1 MLWCYYSIILCTELL
16 NIHKQMGH
24 HRKRIH
30 RKAENMTH
38 KTHALT
44 QIALMTSILCIIG
57 PLALTFP
64 FSPVPVSLTTLIL
77 YISVYVIGKRGAVI
91 SCALYLLIG
100 IIGIPVFSGFTGGI
114 GKILGPTGGY
124 LVGYLFLTYIS
135 GIFIENVKNK
145 NRRKQP
151 YMLYMLQG
159 LGLVFATIVC
169 YFLGSIWLMYQTKLG
184 PKTVLIT
191 GVIPFIPGDIVKILI
206 GLLVGTATRKRL
218 HKAGVL

>member
-1 MLWCYYSIILCTELL
+1 
-16 NIHKQMGH
+16 
-24 HRKRIH
+24 
-30 RKAENMTH
+30 MTH

-57 PLALTFP
+57 PLAITFP

-100 IIGIPVFSGFTGGI
+100 VIGIPVFSGFTGGI
-114 GKILGPTGGY
+114 GKIMGPTGGY

-145 NRRKQP
+145 SRRKHS
-151 YMLYMLQG
+151 YILYMLQG
-159 LGLVFATIVC
+159 LGLVFATVVC
-169 YFLGSIWLMYQTKLG
+169 YFFGGIWLMYQTKSG
-184 PKTVLIT
+184 PATVLMT
-191 GVIPFIPGDIVKILI
+191 GAIPFIPGDIAKILI
-206 GLLVGTATRKRL
+206 GLFVGATTRKRL